1 MSSIHTKKES
11 TGAAGARPLPPMN
24 MLRAFEAA
32 ARWESVTLAAQEL
45 HVTQSAVSHQIKA
58 LEAWLGVALVQ
69 RNGRGLGLTAEGF
82 AYFPS
87 LRSAF
92 DQIAS
97 ATTRLQRPQRKNALS
112 VNSMASLSAEWLIP
126 QLASFC
132 AEVPGVDVQLA
143 TTVHFAE
150 FDPAAYDVS
159 IRCFTEPELAALR
172 QRAPWRSIQFGAFL
186 ANTLTPVCSP
196 QLLRGG
202 TPLKTPADLQ
212 NYTLL
217 HSRSTALVWQDWLSA
232 AGLPQLQAKHVVTFD
247 HAHLAV
253 QAAVQGMGIALGN
266 PPQLRAELDSGLL
279 HTPFPEHMLSDR
291 TNYWIMAPQA
301 AQNPHAVAFCA
312 WLQRNGSSPT

>member
-1 MSSIHTKKES
+1 MSSIHTHRSDSKPPQ
-11 TGAAGARPLPPMN
+11 RRLPSMN

-32 ARWESVTLAAQEL
+32 ARHESVTLAAQEL

-92 DQIAS
+92 DQMAS
-97 ATTRLQRPQRKNALS
+97 ATARLQRPQRKNTLS

-132 AEVPGVDVQLA
+132 AEAPGVDVQLA
-143 TTVHFAE
+143 TTVHFSD

-159 IRCFTEPELAALR
+159 IRCFTETELTALR
-172 QRAPWRSIQFGAFL
+172 QRAPWRGIQFGAFL

-196 QLLRGG
+196 QLLRG
-202 TPLKTPADLQ
+202 TAPLQAPQDLQ
-212 NYTLL
+212 HHTLL

-232 AGLPQLQAKHVVTFD
+232 AGLPQLPAKHVVTFD

-253 QAAVQGMGIALGN
+253 QAAVQGMGVALGN
-266 PPQLRAELDSGLL
+266 PLQLHAELDSGLL
-279 HTPFPEHMLSDR
+279 HLPFPSLALNDR

-301 AQNPHAVAFCA
+301 AQNPHAVAFCE
-312 WLQRNGSSPT
+312 WLQRNGSV